1 MAKAN
6 QTRLP
11 GTEGGI
17 PELEELGFEYAAL
30 RDRRIAILKEEVELK
45 KKTLAAMK
53 KHKREHY
60 IYGDLEIIVVKGEEK
75 LKVRS
80 NKSNEKED

>member
-1 MAKAN
+1 MPRVK
-6 QTRLP
+6 QERLP
-11 GTEGGI
+11 GTHGGI

-30 RDRRIAILKEEVELK
+30 RDKRMQILKEEVELK

-53 KHKREHY
+53 KNNLMSY
-60 IYGDLEIIVVKGEEK
+60 IYGEIEIVRIPGEEK

-80 NKSNEKED
+80 NKQEEEED